1 MEPVCEP
8 RTIVYTII
16 LVMAE
21 QFQQPNADKPAQP
34 KHTGPVA
41 ATVSHP
47 PSTNISQIVYDRDS
61 QTLTIAFSKS
71 GAVYEFYEVPE
82 DVVLGFGQALS
93 ATKYFNA
100 YVENSFP
107 SQRVL

>member
-1 MEPVCEP
+1 MSQEYYCQSVQSDKTTDRPV
-8 RTIVYTII
+8 
-16 LVMAE
+16 
-21 QFQQPNADKPAQP
+21 QP
-34 KHTGPVA
+34 KQTGPVA
-41 ATVSHP
+41 VGHP

-61 QTLTIAFSKS
+61 QTLTISFAKS

-82 DVVLGFGQALS
+82 DVVEGFNQALS

-107 SQRVL
+107 SQRIV